1 MYGAAHP
8 DQWPDPPS
16 HEMPFFYFPTILTFV
31 ILQAGFLGALLIW
44 LWWRDRS
51 QPAVASWG
59 VAHLMAAA
67 ALPMVAARGVIPD
80 ILSIDIPNAMVCLAY
95 GLIWRGARQF
105 DGRRADPVI
114 TLAGAVMWLF
124 ACRIPDFYG
133 NPELRGEWEGLISA
147 AYCAAAAVEFH
158 RGRAAAGLPSRAVL
172 VALLWG
178 AALTHALQAPSVVL
192 SLSMPHG
199 AILPVSPWYGLMT
212 MLGVMFMAGTVILLV
227 ALTKEQAE
235 LRSNTA
241 LAAARDA
248 AAEASDQKTR
258 FLTRMSH
265 ELRTPL
271 NGVLGLAQVLARD
284 PALCGRQSR
293 QAATL
298 EQAGRHLL
306 SILNE
311 VLDLSRIEAG
321 RLDLAPCPIALAEFL
336 DETLSL
342 QHDAAQACGVALSLQ
357 TAPDLP
363 DAVLADPMRLR
374 QILLNLLNNALKF
387 TPCGGSVTLAV
398 NWAAD
403 DDPDDVPDVMA
414 LDFTVTD
421 TGAGVPADL
430 RPQLFEDYTQAPGEA
445 MSGGTGL
452 GLAISARLA
461 WAMGGDITH
470 ADGPNGRGSRF
481 TLRLTLPAAPM
492 PASPAPEPA
501 PTLPPP
507 GLRILVVDDIAAN
520 RMVAEAL
527 LRQAGYVVDS
537 AEDGHAALAAILRGP
552 LPDVVLMDQSMPGMD
567 GHTAAHR
574 IRALPGR
581 AGRLPIV
588 ALTAD
593 AMPEQIAASL
603 AAGMDGHVAKPIDR
617 ANLLAGI
624 ATALD
629 RATLRMH
636 GTAPV

>member
-8 DQWPDPPS
+8 DHWPDLPS
-16 HEMPFFYFPTILTFV
+16 HEMPFFYYPTILSFI

-59 VAHLMAAA
+59 AAYLTAAVALS
-67 ALPMVAARGVIPD
+67 LVAARGVIPD
-80 ILSIDIPNAMVCLAY
+80 ILSIDIGNAMVCVAF
-95 GLIWRGARQF
+95 GLSWRGARQF
-105 DGRRADPVI
+105 EGRRADPFVI
-114 TLAGAVMWLF
+114 MVGAALWMF
-124 ACRIPDFYG
+124 ACRIPEFYN
-133 NPELRGEWEGLISA
+133 NPEWRGEFLGLISA
-147 AYCAAAAVEFH
+147 AYCAAAAVEIH
-158 RGRAAAGLPSRAVL
+158 RGQRAAGLRSRPVL

-178 AALTHALQAPSVVL
+178 AAITHAIQAPVFLSVSTTNGN
-192 SLSMPHG
+192 SLPGS
-199 AILPVSPWYGLMT
+199 VWFGLMV
-212 MLGVMFMAGTVILLV
+212 MLGFIFLSGTVVLLV
-227 ALTKEQAE
+227 ALAKEQTE
-235 LRSNTA
+235 LRSIAA

-248 AAEASDQKTR
+248 AAEASDHKTR

-271 NGVLGLAQVLARD
+271 NGVLGLAQVLAGD
-284 PALCGRQSR
+284 PELCERQRR

-321 RLDLAPCPIALAEFL
+321 RLDLAPCPIALPEFL
-336 DETLSL
+336 EATLSL
-342 QHDAAQACGVALSLQ
+342 QRDCAQSRGVALSLQ

-363 DAVLADPMRLR
+363 EAALADPMRLR

-387 TPCGGSVTLAV
+387 TPSGGSVTLSV
-398 NWAAD
+398 TWAPE
-403 DDPDDVPDVMA
+403 DDPYFAPEYMA

-430 RPQLFEDYTQAPGEA
+430 RPQLFDDYTQAPGEA

-452 GLAISARLA
+452 GLAISALLA
-461 WAMGGDITH
+461 RAMGGCITH
-470 ADGPNGRGSRF
+470 ADGPDGRGSRF

-492 PASPAPEPA
+492 PAAPEPEPA
-501 PTLPPP
+501 PALPPP

-520 RMVAEAL
+520 RMLAEAL
-527 LRQAGYVVDS
+527 LRQAGHVVDT
-537 AEDGHAALAAILRGP
+537 AEDGQAALAAIQRGP

-567 GHTAAHR
+567 GHTTVGR
-574 IRALPGR
+574 IRALPGP
-581 AGRLPIV
+581 AGLLPIL

-593 AMPEQIAASL
+593 AMPEQINATL
-603 AAGMDGHVAKPIDR
+603 AAGMDFHISKPIDR
-617 ANLLAGI
+617 AALLAGI
-624 ATALD
+624 ATAMD
-629 RATLRMH
+629 RAALRMQD
-636 GTAPV
+636 AAVN

>member
-1 MYGAAHP
+1 
-8 DQWPDPPS
+8 
-16 HEMPFFYFPTILTFV
+16 MPFFYFPTILTFI
-31 ILQAGFLGALLIW
+31 ILQATFFGVLLIW

-59 VAHLMAAA
+59 FAHLLVAV
-67 ALPMVAARGVIPD
+67 ALPMVAVRGRIEDV
-80 ILSIDIPNAMVCLAY
+80 LSIDIPNGMMCLAY

-105 DGRRADPVI
+105 DERRADLVI
-114 TLAGAVMWLF
+114 VLAGAVLWLF
-124 ACRIPDFYG
+124 ACRIPEVYG
-133 NPELRGEWEGLISA
+133 NPELRGEWQGLISA
-147 AYCAAAAVEFH
+147 AYCAAAAMEIH
-158 RGRAAAGLPSRAVL
+158 RGPAAAGLPSRPVL

-178 AALTHALQAPSVVL
+178 AAVTHALQAPAVFL
-192 SLSMPHG
+192 SFSAPPSD
-199 AILPVSPWYGLMT
+199 ALPASPWYGLMT
-212 MLGVMFMAGTVILLV
+212 MLGVVFMAGSVILLV

-235 LRSNTA
+235 LRSNAA

-258 FLTRMSH
+258 FLARMSH

-284 PALCGRQSR
+284 PALDERQCR
-293 QAATL
+293 QAVTL

-321 RLDLAPCPIALAEFL
+321 RLDLAPSPIALAEFL

-342 QHDAAQACGVALSLQ
+342 QHNAAQVRGVALSLQ

-363 DAVLADPMRLR
+363 EAVLADPMRLR

-387 TPCGGSVTLAV
+387 TPSGGSVTLSV
-398 NWAAD
+398 TWD
-403 DDPDDVPDVMA
+403 DDPDNAPDVMA
-414 LDFTVTD
+414 LDFAVTD

-461 WAMGGDITH
+461 RAMGGDITH
-470 ADGPNGRGSRF
+470 ADGPDGRGSRF
-481 TLRLTLPAAPM
+481 TLRLTLPAALM
-492 PASPAPEPA
+492 PAPPAPEAAPA
-501 PTLPPP
+501 LPPP

-520 RMVAEAL
+520 RMVAKAL
-527 LRQAGYVVDS
+527 LSQAGHVVDS
-537 AEDGHAALAAILRGP
+537 AEDGHAALAAIVRGP

-567 GHTAAHR
+567 GHTTARH
-574 IRALPGR
+574 IRALPGP

-593 AMPEQIAASL
+593 AMPEQISASL
-603 AAGMDGHVAKPIDR
+603 AAGMDGHVAKPIER
-617 ANLLAGI
+617 ATLLAGI

-629 RATLRMH
+629 RAALRMRD
-636 GTAPV
+636 TAPI